1 MFYCSREHQVAHREA
16 HKIAYKDVS
25 RARKECEREE
35 AKIRNTPDDGYGWGN
50 AFETAVGHF
59 WGIHETRDYM
69 RARFDWADAL
79 ADMGTRT
86 GVEEQLAHFLDML

>member
-16 HKIAYKDVS
+16 HKTACKDVS
-25 RARKECEREE
+25 RARKECERG
-35 AKIRNTPDDGYGWGN
+35 NTPDDGYSWGN

-69 RARFDWADAL
+69 RARFD
-79 ADMGTRT
+79 
-86 GVEEQLAHFLDML
+86 